1 MYICRYIHICI
12 YIHIYIYKYI
22 YIYIYL
28 YIYMVVYRKSTISTE
43 SLLFLQKVRSK
54 QLDIWCVFKQKCYYQ
69 NDRGVRAVI
78 SWFQWKS
85 CFMMVF
91 TSRISVFRVPPY
103 FRVSFIINSFHKDSR

>member
-1 MYICRYIHICI
+1 
-12 YIHIYIYKYI
+12 
-22 YIYIYL
+22 
-28 YIYMVVYRKSTISTE
+28 MVVYRKSIISTE

-91 TSRISVFRVPPY
+91 TSRISVFRVTPY